1 MQMSQEVFGQFRRKR
16 FLIAAVVA
24 ALVLILTLTFR
35 FMEEKGRIE
44 QQSRTFADNAI
55 QRFDRMFSP
64 LDVAANNTIGLV
76 GLTCSEIRF
85 PLIEKLASLQTVR
98 SILLVD
104 EDKVYCSSIFGA
116 SDITFSDTFPELAVN
131 NQRMMLAVDEHL
143 IKGSPVLLFWTPRSL
158 DNRSGIIQVI
168 NIELMTN
175 YLLEPTLPGWSGPF
189 STSGGKAW
197 NTVIRR
203 LNRRSLQRTR
213 SATRSHRYAIRFLL
227 RS

>member
-16 FLIAAVVA
+16 LLIAAVVA

-35 FMEEKGRIE
+35 FVEEKNRIE
-44 QQSRTFADNAI
+44 QQSRTFANNAI

-104 EDKVYCSSIFGA
+104 EDRIYCSSIYGS
-116 SDITFSDTFPELAVN
+116 SDIPFTDSYPELAVN

-143 IKGSPVLLFWTPRSL
+143 IKGSPVLLLWTPRSL

-175 YLLEPTLPGWSGPF
+175 YLLEPTLPWVERAIF
-189 STSGGKAW
+189 NVGGKVL
-197 NTVIRR
+197 NTVIR
-203 LNRRSLQRTR
+203 
-213 SATRSHRYAIRFLL
+213 
-227 RS
+227 